1 MKQHGSRYGFVL
13 TDHELVAVRRLDGN
27 GNLELS
33 APIYPGRITGR
44 QLNHVSRLC
53 WLYGYLGMLAAKD
66 VGQDRWNL
74 P

>member
-1 MKQHGSRYGFVL
+1 MGDGQLKMVRGVSTRVS
-13 TDHELVAVRRLDGN
+13 LVDRATLPA
-27 GNLELS
+27 LS

-44 QLNHVSRLC
+44 QLNHVARLC